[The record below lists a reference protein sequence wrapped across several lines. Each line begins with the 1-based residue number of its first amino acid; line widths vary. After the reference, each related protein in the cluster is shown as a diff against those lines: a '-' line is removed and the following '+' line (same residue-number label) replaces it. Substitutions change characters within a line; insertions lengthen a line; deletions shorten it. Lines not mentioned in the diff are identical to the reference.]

1 MMATFLLEIG
11 TEELPATFVSQAI
24 QQWQELIPKTLTEAY
39 LTNDTVNIYATP
51 RRLAVVINL
60 SLIHI

>member
-39 LTNDTVNIYATP
+39 LTNDTVNIY
-51 RRLAVVINL
+51 
-60 SLIHI
+60 SFS